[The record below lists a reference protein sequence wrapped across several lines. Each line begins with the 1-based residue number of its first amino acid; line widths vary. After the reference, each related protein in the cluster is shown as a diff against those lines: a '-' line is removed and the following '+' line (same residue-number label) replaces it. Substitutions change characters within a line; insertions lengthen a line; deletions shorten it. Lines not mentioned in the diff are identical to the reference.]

1 MLQIAHVISSI
12 TCKDSIAV
20 LLLFR
25 LLSFLVLTPLN
36 CELKHWFQHDQT
48 EFGILGCELKY
59 LGKSGPKN
67 LYN

>member
-48 EFGILGCELKY
+48 EFVYYIGCELKY
-59 LGKSGPKN
+59 PGKSG
-67 LYN
+67 

>member
-48 EFGILGCELKY
+48 EFGT
-59 LGKSGPKN
+59 S
-67 LYN
+67 